1 MNKWH
6 IIKILKILT
15 IQLLKLHQIFFRKR
29 FENITITEIADN
41 LEGLTRGVVYHHFN
55 NKEEISNSILN
66 KMTNDR
72 ISIFDTLDSQS
83 DLSGVEKVKQML
95 KHSLIINENLE
106 LYLATNDL
114 QKNPMALTNK

>member
-1 MNKWH
+1 MAHNKNSQNTYNST
-6 IIKILKILT
+6 LEVASNLF
-15 IQLLKLHQIFFRKR
+15 LEKR

-95 KHSLIINENLE
+95 KHSLIINENPE